1 LESASFKLRSEFYNL
16 FSVMDN
22 VIDSV
27 KVLASSKN
35 IKIIK
40 PSNDFE
46 NFFSFTDMLGDE
58 RRSF

>member
-1 LESASFKLRSEFYNL
+1 
-16 FSVMDN
+16 MDN
-22 VIDSV
+22 VIDCV

-46 NFFSFTDMLGDE
+46 NFFSFEL
-58 RRSF
+58 